1 METTGKEF
9 VEEVNSVIGND
20 SELTVEEIIG
30 QLKEL
35 RRVIHEAQERQAALE
50 EELVSAKDKD
60 WDMISVKK
68 ASEKSG
74 LSVATIYR
82 FINSGKL
89 KVKHKGSIKYVSNSE
104 LEKLDC

>member
-1 METTGKEF
+1 M
-9 VEEVNSVIGND
+9 
-20 SELTVEEIIG
+20 TVEEIIT
-30 QLKEL
+30 QLKVL
-35 RRVIHEAQERQAALE
+35 RRVIHEAQEKQAELE
-50 EELVSAKDKD
+50 DELVSAKDND

-82 FINSGKL
+82 FINTGKL
-89 KVKHKGSIKYVSNSE
+89 NVKHKGSIKYISNSE

>member
-1 METTGKEF
+1 M
-9 VEEVNSVIGND
+9 
-20 SELTVEEIIG
+20 TVEEIIG

-35 RRVIHEAQERQAALE
+35 RRVIHEAQERQAELE
-50 EELVSAKDKD
+50 EKLVSAKDKD

-82 FINSGKL
+82 FINTGKL
-89 KVKHKGSIKYVSNSE
+89 NVKYKGSIKYVSNSE

>member
-1 METTGKEF
+1 M
-9 VEEVNSVIGND
+9 
-20 SELTVEEIIG
+20 TVEEIIG